1 MELAFSIDNY
11 KAVIFDMDGV
21 LIDSEPQWKVAME
34 DVFTSVGL
42 QIERK
47 DFQKTVGLRIDEV
60 ITFWNK
66 YKNLKIP
73 DERAVEN
80 AIIDQMIYL
89 VRSNPVPLK
98 GVRETLV
105 YLRQLNLKIG
115 LATSSPNRLLKA
127 VLNALEIESY
137 FDYVHSAEGEPF
149 GKPHPAV
156 YISAANALNVDPVD
170 CLVIEDS
177 FNGVISG
184 KAAKMTVVCIP
195 EKTHEPYPKLS
206 VADFLFD
213 DMFKFLQ
220 KIKGV

>member
-1 MELAFSIDNY
+1 MELAFSIENY

-21 LIDSEPQWKVAME
+21 LIDSEPQWKLAME
-34 DVFTSVGL
+34 NVFTSVGL
-42 QIERK
+42 QVERK

-60 ITFWNK
+60 IAFWNRH
-66 YKNLKIP
+66 KNLKIR
-73 DERAVEN
+73 DEQAIEN

-89 VRSNPVPLK
+89 VRSNPVLLK
-98 GVRETLV
+98 GVRETLE
-105 YLRQLNLKIG
+105 LLMKLNLKIG
-115 LATSSPNRLLKA
+115 LATSSPNRLLKT

-137 FDYVHSAEGEPF
+137 FDYVHSAEDEPF

-156 YISAANALNVDPVD
+156 YISAANALNIDPVD

-195 EKTHEPYPKLS
+195 EKTHEPNPRLS
-206 VADFLFD
+206 VADFLFE
-213 DMFKFLQ
+213 DMLKFFQ
-220 KIKGV
+220 KIQGV

>member
-98 GVRETLV
+98 GVR
-105 YLRQLNLKIG
+105 
-115 LATSSPNRLLKA
+115 
-127 VLNALEIESY
+127 
-137 FDYVHSAEGEPF
+137 
-149 GKPHPAV
+149 
-156 YISAANALNVDPVD
+156 
-170 CLVIEDS
+170 
-177 FNGVISG
+177 
-184 KAAKMTVVCIP
+184 
-195 EKTHEPYPKLS
+195 
-206 VADFLFD
+206 
-213 DMFKFLQ
+213 
-220 KIKGV
+220 